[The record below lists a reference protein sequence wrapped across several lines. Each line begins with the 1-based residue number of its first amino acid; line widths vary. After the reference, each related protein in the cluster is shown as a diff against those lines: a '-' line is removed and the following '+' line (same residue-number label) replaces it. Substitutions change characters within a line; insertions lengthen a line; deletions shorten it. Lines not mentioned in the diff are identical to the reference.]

1 MYVEKISS
9 HWPVLLF
16 CVFFFFKKKGNQSKT
31 LEKNSTASKIW
42 PISENETTKILTINP
57 EKAARKTAVLL
68 SLLGRRK
75 VGRKIS
81 IRSQNQKPRHY
92 LCYKETSN

>member
-9 HWPVLLF
+9 HWPV
-16 CVFFFFKKKGNQSKT
+16 FFFFFLKGNQSKT
-31 LEKNSTASKIW
+31 LKKNSIAQKIW

-57 EKAARKTAVLL
+57 EKTARKTAILL
-68 SLLGRRK
+68 SLLGQRK

-92 LCYKETSN
+92 LCYKKTSN

>member
-16 CVFFFFKKKGNQSKT
+16 CVFFFFKKRETSLKPWK
-31 LEKNSTASKIW
+31 KIPTASKIW

-57 EKAARKTAVLL
+57 EKAARKIGCFTEF
-68 SLLGRRK
+68 
-75 VGRKIS
+75 VGTEEGGQKDL
-81 IRSQNQKPRHY
+81 NQKSKPEAQA
-92 LCYKETSN
+92 LPLL

>member
-16 CVFFFFKKKGNQSKT
+16 CVFFFKKGNQSKT
-31 LEKNSTASKIW
+31 LEKIQQPQKIW
-42 PISENETTKILTINP
+42 PISENETAKILTINP

-68 SLLGRRK
+68 SLLRR
-75 VGRKIS
+75 RRWAERS
-81 IRSQNQKPRHY
+81 QSSQNQKPRHY

>member
-9 HWPVLLF
+9 HWPVLFLF
-16 CVFFFFKKKGNQSKT
+16 LFFFFFKGNQSKT
-31 LEKNSTASKIW
+31 LKKNSTASKIW
-42 PISENETTKILTINP
+42 PISENETTKILTINS
-57 EKAARKTAVLL
+57 EKTARKTAILL

-81 IRSQNQKPRHY
+81 IRSQNKKPRHY